1 MRSNEKFTQ
10 RAEYA
15 IEKAG
20 AAAGNMGHSY
30 VGTEHLL
37 LGILLE
43 DSGVGARVLRRRGI
57 TESALRKA
65 ITSLDGTGAPSAP
78 EHRLTL
84 RAKQAFEHAAAEAEA
99 LGQNYIGT
107 EHLLL
112 GILRQSSCGGVRI
125 LDELGTDIN
134 DIYTDIMAV
143 FGNPSSHGRAQTG
156 TAHGSLRRAETR
168 ILDQYSR
175 DLTEMATA
183 GSFDPVV
190 GRGSE
195 IQPRRADTHRA
206 ARRTIPCSSASRG
219 RQDGG
224 GRGACDAGRA
234 RAAPVEL
241 AGKRIV
247 SLDLP
252 ALLAGTKYRG
262 DFEERVKSV
271 LKDVRRA
278 GDVILFIDELHTI
291 IGAGSAEGAI
301 DAANILKPALGR
313 GEVQIIG
320 ATTPEEYRR
329 HIEKDA
335 ALERRF
341 QPVHVAEP

>member
-84 RAKQAFEHAAAEAEA
+84 RAKQAFERAAAEAEA

-134 DIYTDIMAV
+134 DIYSDIMDV

-156 TAHGSLRRAETR
+156 TAHGSLRRAETK

-175 DLTEMATA
+175 DLTQLAAA
-183 GSFDPVV
+183 GGEKDLHLP
-190 GRGSE
+190 GH
-195 IQPRRADTHRA
+195 QPLFAQRPHQQKAQSPCPEHADV
-206 ARRTIPCSSASRG
+206 AS
-219 RQDGG
+219 
-224 GRGACDAGRA
+224 
-234 RAAPVEL
+234 APV
-241 AGKRIV
+241 
-247 SLDLP
+247 
-252 ALLAGTKYRG
+252 
-262 DFEERVKSV
+262 
-271 LKDVRRA
+271 
-278 GDVILFIDELHTI
+278 
-291 IGAGSAEGAI
+291 
-301 DAANILKPALGR
+301 
-313 GEVQIIG
+313 Q
-320 ATTPEEYRR
+320 
-329 HIEKDA
+329 
-335 ALERRF
+335 
-341 QPVHVAEP
+341 

>member
-84 RAKQAFEHAAAEAEA
+84 RAKQAFERAAVEAEA

-112 GILRQSSCGGVRI
+112 GILRQSSCGWERI
-125 LDELGTDIN
+125 
-134 DIYTDIMAV
+134 
-143 FGNPSSHGRAQTG
+143 
-156 TAHGSLRRAETR
+156 
-168 ILDQYSR
+168 
-175 DLTEMATA
+175 
-183 GSFDPVV
+183 
-190 GRGSE
+190 
-195 IQPRRADTHRA
+195 
-206 ARRTIPCSSASRG
+206 
-219 RQDGG
+219 
-224 GRGACDAGRA
+224 
-234 RAAPVEL
+234 
-241 AGKRIV
+241 
-247 SLDLP
+247 
-252 ALLAGTKYRG
+252 
-262 DFEERVKSV
+262 
-271 LKDVRRA
+271 
-278 GDVILFIDELHTI
+278 
-291 IGAGSAEGAI
+291 
-301 DAANILKPALGR
+301 
-313 GEVQIIG
+313 
-320 ATTPEEYRR
+320 
-329 HIEKDA
+329 
-335 ALERRF
+335 
-341 QPVHVAEP
+341 

>member
-65 ITSLDGTGAPSAP
+65 ITALDGTGAPSAP

-84 RAKQAFEHAAAEAEA
+84 RAKQAFERAAAEAEA

-112 GILRQSSCGGVRI
+112 GILRQSSCGGVRA
-125 LDELGTDIN
+125 LDELGIDIN
-134 DIYTDIMAV
+134 DIYSDIMDV

-156 TAHGSLRRAETR
+156 TAHGSLRHAETK

-175 DLTEMATA
+175 DLT
-183 GSFDPVV
+183 
-190 GRGSE
+190 
-195 IQPRRADTHRA
+195 
-206 ARRTIPCSSASRG
+206 
-219 RQDGG
+219 
-224 GRGACDAGRA
+224 
-234 RAAPVEL
+234 
-241 AGKRIV
+241 
-247 SLDLP
+247 
-252 ALLAGTKYRG
+252 
-262 DFEERVKSV
+262 
-271 LKDVRRA
+271 
-278 GDVILFIDELHTI
+278 
-291 IGAGSAEGAI
+291 
-301 DAANILKPALGR
+301 
-313 GEVQIIG
+313 
-320 ATTPEEYRR
+320 
-329 HIEKDA
+329 
-335 ALERRF
+335 
-341 QPVHVAEP
+341 